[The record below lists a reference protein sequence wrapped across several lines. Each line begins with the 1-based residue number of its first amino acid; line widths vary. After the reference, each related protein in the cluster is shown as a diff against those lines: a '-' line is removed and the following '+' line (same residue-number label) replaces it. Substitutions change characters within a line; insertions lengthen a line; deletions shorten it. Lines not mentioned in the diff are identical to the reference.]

1 MTDNLYSVKE
11 IIEIQFRNQSKELM
25 EIKQLLKDQ
34 NIQVEKRF
42 TQIEKDIDNLRMDN
56 ARYKVIWGI
65 GATLGATVFA
75 FLLNKII

>member
-42 TQIEKDIDNLRMDN
+42 KQIEKDIDNLRLDN
-56 ARYKVIWGI
+56 ARYKLIWGI
-65 GATLGATVFA
+65 GATLGATAFA
-75 FLLNKII
+75 LLLNKII